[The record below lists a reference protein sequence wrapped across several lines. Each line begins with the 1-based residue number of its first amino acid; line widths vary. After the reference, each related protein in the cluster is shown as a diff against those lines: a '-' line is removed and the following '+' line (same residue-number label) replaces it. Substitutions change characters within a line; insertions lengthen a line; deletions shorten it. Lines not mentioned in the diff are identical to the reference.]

1 MPTQQGGKWR
11 RQNGKLTQVSE
22 PTKEQKYGA
31 HAVHP
36 SKVKPS
42 ESKAVAPAAVPSKA
56 NTSAAKSSTNVKGK
70 DDADTATNT

>member
-36 SKVKPS
+36 SNVKPS
-42 ESKAVAPAAVPSKA
+42 ESKAVAPAAAPTA
-56 NTSAAKSSTNVKGK
+56 APSAAKTKAPVKG
-70 DDADTATNT
+70 DSDANTTT